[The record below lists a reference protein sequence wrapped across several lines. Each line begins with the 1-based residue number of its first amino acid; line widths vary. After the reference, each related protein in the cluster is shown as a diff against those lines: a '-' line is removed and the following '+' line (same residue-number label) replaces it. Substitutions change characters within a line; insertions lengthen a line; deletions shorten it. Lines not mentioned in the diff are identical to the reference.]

1 MRWRLALLVLLAA
14 LPVAVGPAWAEDRV
28 LDLPTGRG
36 ENVMRVLLLA
46 PAGPPRGAVVLLAG
60 GEGSLDLS
68 AEGTIRSA
76 GANQLVRTRA
86 DYIAAGWLV
95 ALPDLPLDIWR
106 ERGNGRIS
114 AAHAADL
121 GQLVALLHQQVRR
134 VAVVGTSMGSLSAAN
149 AAARLQGDQAPDAV
163 VLTSGLLAAGNGG
176 LNVEESIPGM
186 RQARQPVLMVH
197 HRHDGCRL
205 TPPDGPERLRPLL
218 TAAPRVDVVFLSG
231 GSGYGNPCNAQSA
244 HGFMGIDDQVVTTIT
259 TWLAGL

>member
-1 MRWRLALLVLLAA
+1 MSRLAALLLMVLAA
-14 LPVAVGPAWAEDRV
+14 LPARAAERV

-36 ENVMRVLLLA
+36 ETMMRVLLLA
-46 PAGPPRGAVVLLAG
+46 PEGTPRGALVLLAG
-60 GEGSLDLS
+60 GDGSLDLS
-68 AEGTIRSA
+68 AAGTIR
-76 GANQLVRTRA
+76 GAASNQLVRTRA
-86 DYIAAGWLV
+86 DYVAAGWLV

-106 ERGNGRIS
+106 ERDRGRIS

-121 GQLVALLHQQVRR
+121 GQLIAGLHRQVQR

-186 RQARQPVLMVH
+186 RQARLPVLLLH

-218 TAAPRVDVVFLSG
+218 AGATRVDVVILSG
-231 GSGYGNPCNAQSA
+231 GSGHGNPCNAQAA
-244 HGFMGIDDQVVTTIT
+244 HGFNGLDDKVVEVVT